1 MAKGYW
7 VVFFRKVSNP
17 GALASYAKPAEAAIL
32 AGGGRFLSRGVAA
45 EVAEEGIK
53 DRSVVIEFDSLAQ
66 AIGAYKSP
74 AYQAALKHLEGAVER
89 DVRFLEGVS

>member
-7 VVFFRKVSNP
+7 VVFYRSVSNP
-17 GALASYAKPAEAAIL
+17 AALAQYAKPAEAAIL
-32 AGGGRFLSRGVAA
+32 AGGGRFLTRGPAVQVFEA
-45 EVAEEGIK
+45 GIK
-53 DRSVVIEFDSLAQ
+53 ERSVVIEFESPAK
-66 AIGAYKSP
+66 AIEVYRSP